1 MEEHRHAIII
11 INNSQGGYLQYY
23 DSRWNSF
30 LFLNLKMNKDFDDND
45 IKEDIHKKLDVSINS
60 ITTKFLMDKKHKK
73 FSESAKIEK
82 EYHHYFYLVTIDNIS
97 DLMKQEDFIL
107 NDIQYKWF
115 TMEQLE
121 NDERIQ
127 KVNSDIVNYVK
138 SLKLDT

>member
-11 INNSQGGYLQYY
+11 IKNSQGEYLQYY

-30 LFLNLKMNKDFDDND
+30 LFLNLKMNKDFDEND
-45 IKEDIHKKLDVSINS
+45 IKENVYKKLGISVNS

-82 EYHHYFYLVTIDNIS
+82 EYHHYFYLVNIDIIP
-97 DLMKQEDFIL
+97 DFMKEGDFIL

-127 KVNSDIVNYVK
+127 KVNSDIVNYIK
-138 SLKLDT
+138 SLKLDI